1 MAIEQVLR
9 MVQQLAADPE
19 YRHPRSLS
27 PAFVREAITLSDD
40 DTLELVARLCQL
52 NEFRYMWAGVIVI
65 QRHPTAFGKLGWKF
79 LEPIGNLMDSWGK
92 VDVFASLAG
101 PAWRTGQLSDARV
114 MRWTRSKSR
123 WWRRAALVCTV
134 FLNRRTVGGTGDTLR
149 TLMVCEALVSDR
161 DDMVAKGMSWA
172 LRDLLKRNRPAVE
185 RFLEEHEAELPALVK
200 REVRNKLTTGRKN
213 PPRKRA

>member
-1 MAIEQVLR
+1 MASERVL
-9 MVQQLAADPE
+9 QLVKQLTDDPE
-19 YRHPRSLS
+19 YRHPRHL
-27 PAFVREAITLSDD
+27 PADFIREAITLSDD

-65 QRHPTAFGKLGWKF
+65 QRHPTASRKVGWKF

-134 FLNRRTVGGTGDTLR
+134 FLNRRTVGGTGDTPR

-172 LRDLLKRNRPAVE
+172 LRDLLKRDRPAVE